1 MTKPEAIK
9 NIEKIEQDI
18 EKHREIVRLRTTLDQ
33 VQSEKAEHYNEYIE
47 LGKQEREIMIKLN
60 ELTGKVVK

>member
-1 MTKPEAIK
+1 MTKPEAVKKIEE
-9 NIEKIEQDI
+9 IEKDI

-33 VQSEKAEHYNEYIE
+33 VQSEKAEHYEAYIE
-47 LGKQEREIMIKLN
+47 LGEQERKITIELN